1 MIVFLRIF
9 FIVVLVSMLAVTSWA
24 STHVALW
31 ELPGEIWRH
40 PWFIATL
47 FDAYWGFFTFY
58 LWLAWRE
65 RTLLRQVV
73 WFVLIVLLGNI
84 AMAGYMLWIVFRLPT
99 SASMAD
105 VLLRRSAP

>member
-1 MIVFLRIF
+1 MIVFLRFF

-31 ELPGEIWRH
+31 SIPGDVIGH

-65 RTLLRQVV
+65 RTVLRRIV
-73 WFVLIVLLGNI
+73 WFVLVVLLGNI
-84 AMAGYMLWIVFRLPT
+84 AMAVYMLWIVFRLPT
-99 SASMAD
+99 SATMTD
-105 VLLRRSAP
+105 VLMRPAR